1 MTREIYFSLSTPTDF
16 VLSIELD
23 GICVKYLNVIEICQG
38 GPQVGNLCINNN
50 LIPEVKF
57 GGPFII
63 ANKLIYAPMQWISGW
78 GSIGFRLAII
88 DTIDLKVYVTRG
100 KIAPL
105 IFLDRIEGNEVFYYR
120 DMEKTHLDS
129 YDLTKLIDLTT

>member
-1 MTREIYFSLSTPTDF
+1 MAREAYFSLSTPTDF
-16 VLSIELD
+16 ILSIELD
-23 GICVKYLNVIEICQG
+23 GISVQYLNVTEICQG
-38 GPQVGNLCINNN
+38 GPQVGTLCINNK

-63 ANKLIYAPMQWISGW
+63 ANKVIYVPMQWINGW

-100 KIAPL
+100 KSAPL
-105 IFLDRIEGNEVFYYR
+105 IFLDRIEGNEAFYYR
-120 DMEKTHLDS
+120 DMEKKHLDS
-129 YDLTKLIDLTT
+129 YDLSRLIDLTI